1 MNFPRFHVFVD
12 AECPA
17 LTSGKITSWVSP
29 SKLVAM
35 ISPRSSQN
43 APPGSESARIIRSW
57 RTRHEA
63 IRPEVQIV
71 IEGELMTGFLLG
83 LKEYIT
89 DVYQFDDSQA
99 VIQADFFAQ
108 LDEDLDDLSCA
119 VNQASDALDKFI
131 WHLEKIDPETVGLDT
146 SVPQEAEAQLF
157 GGHSAVS
164 EAIDRIAE
172 RFVFKPLLGSAED
185 KKAA

>member
-12 AECPA
+12 AGCPA
-17 LTSGKITSWVSP
+17 LTSGKITSWVAP

-35 ISPRSSQN
+35 ISPKSSQN
-43 APPGSESARIIRSW
+43 VPPGSESARIIRSW
-57 RTRHEA
+57 RTRHGA
-63 IRPEVQIV
+63 IQPEVQIV

-89 DVYQFDDSQA
+89 DVYQFDNSQA
-99 VIQADFFAQ
+99 VIQADLFAQ
-108 LDEDLDDLSCA
+108 LDEDLNDFSCA
-119 VNQASDALDKFI
+119 VSQASDALDNFI
-131 WHLEKIDPETVGLDT
+131 WHLKEIDPESAYLDT
-146 SVPQEAEAQLF
+146 SVPQEAEAHLF
-157 GGHSAVS
+157 GGSSAVS

-172 RFVFKPLLGSAED
+172 RFVFKPLLGPAED